1 VALRHSPDICLEGLR
16 KNKKHP
22 SQDSRSPN
30 RDLNPVSLEYE
41 AGVLTNN
48 HDVRLQW

>member
-1 VALRHSPDICLEGLR
+1 VALRHCPDICLEGLR
-16 KNKKHP
+16 KTTKHL

-30 RDLNPVSLEYE
+30 RDLNLVALEYE